1 MAGRKPLAAIATLAV
16 LALACAIALLSW
28 LVLSSQPD
36 QAEPEP
42 VEPVLEV
49 VYDEPA
55 PSVPLY
61 TQTDE
66 RWGGLP
72 YADADLATSGCGLTC
87 AAMAWEYLSG
97 ETWTPVQMLNAVGN
111 SCTQEGQNYMP
122 GFCAWMQSND
132 PSISY
137 SVIYEDRDR
146 ALRELGD
153 GSLVFGE
160 MQGALVEGGR
170 EYGGHI
176 VLLVALEGDEVTIHD
191 PCVPYA
197 AVVNEP
203 RFHEVDWGYFISI
216 GRSG

>member
-1 MAGRKPLAAIATLAV
+1 MAGRKPLAAIAALAA
-16 LALACAIALLSW
+16 LALACAAALLSW

-87 AAMAWEYLSG
+87 AAMAWQYLSG
-97 ETWTPVQMLNAVGN
+97 EECTPAMLLNLVGN
-111 SCTQEGQNYMP
+111 DYVQSGQNYMP
-122 GFCAWMQSND
+122 GFCSWMSEQD
-132 PSISY
+132 PTLDY
-137 SVIYEDRDR
+137 TVLYESRDR
-146 ALRELGD
+146 ALRELSEGR
-153 GSLVFGE
+153 LVFGE
-160 MQGALVEGGR
+160 MQGSLVDGGR

-176 VLLVALEGDEVTIHD
+176 VLLVAVDGGEVTIHD

-197 AVVNEP
+197 EVISEP

-216 GRSG
+216 ERS